1 VNAAPRHG
9 RVILLDRDG
18 TLVVDRG
25 YLDNAA
31 GLEFLPGAAE
41 GLRLLYTQG
50 YRLVVITNQSGIGRG
65 MFPLERL
72 NDMNAR
78 LTAMVGEAGARLEGI
93 YVCPHTPQDQCDCR
107 KPNTGL
113 ITQAVADLKFDP
125 GAAVMI
131 GDKDSDIECGRRAGT
146 ATVLISAGK
155 SVKRTRI
162 KADAVAA
169 DLIGAA
175 CAVFALHAPREA
187 PAH

>member
-1 VNAAPRHG
+1 MNAAPRHG

-41 GLRLLYTQG
+41 GLRLLYAQG

-65 MFPLERL
+65 MFPWQSI

-78 LTAMVGEAGARLEGI
+78 LTAMVSEAGARLEGI
-93 YVCPHTPQDQCDCR
+93 YVCPHTPQDNCDCR

-125 GAAVMI
+125 KNAVVI
-131 GDKDSDIECGRRAGT
+131 GDKDSDIECGRRAGA
-146 ATVLISAGK
+146 ATVLISAAK
-155 SVKRTRI
+155 SVNRAGI

-175 CAVFALHAPREA
+175 SAVFVLHAAQEA
-187 PAH
+187 AAP